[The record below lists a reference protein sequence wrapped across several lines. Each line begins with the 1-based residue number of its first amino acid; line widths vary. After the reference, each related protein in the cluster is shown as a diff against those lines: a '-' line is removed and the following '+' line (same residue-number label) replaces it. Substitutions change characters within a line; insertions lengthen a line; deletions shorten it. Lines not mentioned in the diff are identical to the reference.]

1 MPGIL
6 KNSKMAIKETIKDIL
21 RSRNLRI
28 GDHERITDALF
39 KARAHEQLPSQI
51 SFLQHLPSETAMQL
65 LSYLPY
71 VRSQSGQDLFVLS
84 QLGPKKDGF
93 FVEFGVTDG
102 VNISNSYFFETTL
115 GWKGIVA
122 EPAKMWHRDLVRNRK
137 CSIEKRCVWSSTG
150 ATLQFEEVAELS
162 TVSEFADGD
171 LHAASRQSSETYNVQ
186 TISLNDLLDKYQA
199 PAHIDYLSIDTEGS
213 EFEILNAFD
222 FTRRKFS
229 VITCEHNF
237 TPQREKIHSLLVSHG
252 YKRIMDAASKVDDWY
267 VYAAAQV
274 ET

>member
-6 KNSKMAIKETIKDIL
+6 KNTKIAIKESIKDIL

-28 GDHERITDALF
+28 CDYERATDALF
-39 KARAHEQLPSQI
+39 KVRALEQLPSQI
-51 SFLQHLPSETAMQL
+51 SFLQHLPPETAMTL

-122 EPAKMWHRDLVRNRK
+122 EPAKMWHPDLFRNRK
-137 CSIEKRCVWSSTG
+137 CNIEKRCVWSSTG
-150 ATLQFEEVAELS
+150 ATLQFKEAGELS
-162 TVSEFADGD
+162 TVSEFSDGD
-171 LHAASRQSSETYNVQ
+171 FHAASRQNSEAYDVQ
-186 TISLNDLLDKYQA
+186 TISLNDLLDKYEA
-199 PAHIDYLSIDTEGS
+199 PAHVDYLSIDTEGS

-222 FTRRKFS
+222 FGARTFG

-237 TPQREKIHSLLVSHG
+237 APQRETIHSLLVSHG
-252 YKRIMDAASKVDDWY
+252 YKRIMEAASKVDDWY
-267 VYAAAQV
+267 VLDLD
-274 ET
+274 